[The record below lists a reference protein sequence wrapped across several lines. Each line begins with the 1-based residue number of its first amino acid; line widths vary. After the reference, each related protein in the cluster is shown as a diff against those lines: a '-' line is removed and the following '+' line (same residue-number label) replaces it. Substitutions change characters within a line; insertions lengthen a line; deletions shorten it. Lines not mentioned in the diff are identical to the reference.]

1 VATRCLCRAAAALPR
16 LRLTL
21 ALTTVLALALA
32 VIGATASAHTA
43 SAHAARHAKRH
54 SVQAVPQGFVGV
66 DVDGP
71 MFAPG
76 TPLSYTNQLAS
87 MVTNGVQSIRV
98 AFNWAAAQ
106 PYQSWTQV
114 PADQL
119 SQFTV
124 AEPRPTNFSQTDE
137 IVGDAAERGISVLPT
152 LLYAPTW
159 DARNNPVGI
168 STPMQVLPYAQYAAE
183 LVKRYGPNG
192 TFWSSNPGIRKV
204 PIRMW
209 QIWNEPNISYYWHQ
223 PFARTY
229 VPLLRAASSAI
240 KQADPSAKVV
250 LGALTNVAWRAIGTI
265 YTMKGA
271 RHLFDVVSVNGF
283 TKTPAKVM
291 LYMRF
296 MRSAMAHYGDGQKP
310 LLPTEVS
317 WPSAKGQT
325 PQTYDFTTT
334 EAGQA
339 RDIARLL
346 PLIGAQR
353 AQLHLLGFYYYTWIG
368 DEAPGDLAFSFSGL
382 LRLHNGTVT
391 AKPALAAFRTGVLAL
406 ERCRRKGS
414 LATTCLKPAP

>member
-1 VATRCLCRAAAALPR
+1 LQ
-16 LRLTL
+16 LTL
-21 ALTTVLALALA
+21 AVITMLALALA
-32 VIGATASAHTA
+32 LIGANASSSSAKAH
-43 SAHAARHAKRH
+43 SA
-54 SVQAVPQGFVGV
+54 QAVPQGFVGM

-71 MFAPG
+71 MFASG
-76 TPLSYTNQLAS
+76 TPLSYPNQLAS

-114 PADQL
+114 PADQRN
-119 SQFTV
+119 QFTV
-124 AEPRPTNFSQTDE
+124 LEPRPTNFSQTDE
-137 IVGDAAERGISVLPT
+137 IVGDAAQRGISVLPT
-152 LLYAPTW
+152 ILYTPIW

-168 STPMQVLPYAQYAAE
+168 NTPTRVLPFAQYAAE

-192 TFWSSNPGIRKV
+192 TFWSSNPRIRKM

-209 QIWNEPNISYYWHQ
+209 QIWNEPNIAYYWHQ

-229 VPLLRAASSAI
+229 VPLLRAASAAI
-240 KQADPSAKVV
+240 RKADPGAKIV
-250 LGALTNVAWRAIGTI
+250 LGALTNLAWRAIGTI
-265 YTMKGA
+265 YAMKGA
-271 RHLFDVVSVNGF
+271 RNLFDIVSVNGF

-291 LYMRF
+291 LYMHF
-296 MRSAMAHYGDGQKP
+296 MRSAMSHYGDGQKP
-310 LLPTEVS
+310 LLATEVS

-325 PQTYDFTTT
+325 SQTYDFTTT

-339 RDIARLL
+339 RNIARLL
-346 PLIGAQR
+346 PLIGAER

-382 LRLHNGTVT
+382 LRLHNGKVT
-391 AKPALAAFRTGVLAL
+391 AKPALAAFRRGVLAL
-406 ERCRRKGS
+406 ERCRLKGA